1 MEKWKSEIGAQKC
14 PSCLKLIEKDD
25 PNTCNH
31 MVHKITD
38 GSPCVHERTDFCYLC
53 GEAVTQ
59 DYPHDEVNH
68 PGINHFPEG
77 VFQKCRVIL
86 AKEREEE
93 REQLRHMRRNR
104 IRNAQ
109 RARRGRRDQQAEG
122 DGGEDAR
129 QVATDVVWTGDVLP
143 GAPQEN
149 DPTTG
154 IQPVI
159 TSIHNSNPRINTSF
173 RYVLSTHHRYP
184 PSHTLTHTLI
194 PSHTL
199 LSPHCRFPLLW
210 PIVEVSL
217 LPMHQKW
224 PLPMVSNN
232 QHKVIELTSELLSI
246 TTLT

>member
-1 MEKWKSEIGAQKC
+1 MNTPLHDVSRCPLEKLDDSLEKWKSEIGAQKC
-14 PSCLKLIEKDD
+14 PSCMKLIEKDD

-38 GSPCVHERTDFCYLC
+38 GIPCVHERTDFCYLC

-109 RARRGRRDQQAEG
+109 RARRGRREQQAEG
-122 DGGEDAR
+122 GEMGEDGR
-129 QVATDVVWTGDVLP
+129 QVATDVEWTGDVLP
-143 GAPQEN
+143 GTAMDN
-149 DPTTG
+149 NLADPTTG
-154 IQPVI
+154 IQLVI
-159 TSIHNSNPRINTSF
+159 KYTYQLT
-173 RYVLSTHHRYP
+173 LSTRSIIYTP
-184 PSHTLTHTLI
+184 PPTH
-194 PSHTL
+194 
-199 LSPHCRFPLLW
+199 PLN
-210 PIVEVSL
+210 
-217 LPMHQKW
+217 LPYQ
-224 PLPMVSNN
+224 
-232 QHKVIELTSELLSI
+232 
-246 TTLT
+246 TTLTTHPCTSP